1 MSNDLLGNLR
11 RKLDYYEVDGPEWIR
26 SIWNKQASFDWFL
39 KCHRKRLI
47 DLGGLH
53 RLGRDYFIDRAR
65 FPSAAELILGISS
78 NEDMQAR
85 AGDEK

>member
-1 MSNDLLGNLR
+1 MTNALLGNLR

-26 SIWNKQASFDWFL
+26 SIWNRQSSFDWFL

>member
-1 MSNDLLGNLR
+1 MTNALLGNLR

-26 SIWNKQASFDWFL
+26 SIWNRQSSFDWFL
-39 KCHRKRLI
+39 KCHRKKLV

>member
-26 SIWNKQASFDWFL
+26 SIWNRQASFDWFL

-47 DLGGLH
+47 DLGGLL